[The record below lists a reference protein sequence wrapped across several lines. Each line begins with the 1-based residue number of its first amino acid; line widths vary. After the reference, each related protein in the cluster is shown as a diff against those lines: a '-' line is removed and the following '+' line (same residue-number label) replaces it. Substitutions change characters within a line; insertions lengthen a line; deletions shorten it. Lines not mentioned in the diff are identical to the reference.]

1 MCYFSGSMFLSIQ
14 STSDIRALKSF
25 LGETCNSV
33 FIDLTVSS
41 EWEDWKEGIQVLR
54 NESGQ
59 TVKGLLC

>member
-1 MCYFSGSMFLSIQ
+1 MFLSIQ

-41 EWEDWKEGIQVLR
+41 EWEDWKEAALIQISLPHPYHLIV
-54 NESGQ
+54 
-59 TVKGLLC
+59 